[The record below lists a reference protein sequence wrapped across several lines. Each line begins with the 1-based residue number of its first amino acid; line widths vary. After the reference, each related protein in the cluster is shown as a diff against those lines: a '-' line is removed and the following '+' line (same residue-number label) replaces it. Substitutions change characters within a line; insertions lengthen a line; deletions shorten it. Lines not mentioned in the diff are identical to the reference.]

1 MQEMRIDAFQ
11 SQSIF
16 GNNQWNDLLL
26 MVISV
31 YDVSGIYSG
40 RLMAW
45 IWALCDAHCKIAF
58 GVP

>member
-1 MQEMRIDAFQ
+1 MQEMRITAFQ
-11 SQSIF
+11 SHSIF
-16 GNNQWNDLLL
+16 GKNQWNDLLL

-31 YDVSGIYSG
+31 YDVSGIYYG
-40 RLMAW
+40 LMAW